1 MNFIKENILNS
12 GKKTD
17 NFWAYLMISPYF
29 IGAIIF
35 YIWPIMQSLYFSFTE
50 WGAFGGTTLVG
61 FENYLSIFQDPE
73 FYISLKNTF
82 IYTGL
87 SVPVSIII
95 GIIVA
100 VLLNQK
106 IKGLVVYRT
115 LYFLPVI
122 TMPAAIAMIW
132 RWLYN
137 ADYGLINYLLS
148 TINIQGPRWITS
160 PDLVLYSVIIV
171 GIWSTIGYN
180 MVIFL
185 SGLQGIPSSLYEV
198 ADIDGAGPF
207 TKFFK
212 ITLPLLTPTIFF
224 VSIIS
229 IINSLKVFDLIFM
242 MVDET
247 SFIIEDTQSI
257 VYFFYKTAFRLN
269 QKGYASAILIILFLI
284 IFVLTIFQT
293 KLQDKWVHYN

>member
-1 MNFIKENILNS
+1 MDFIKENIFS
-12 GKKTD
+12 SSKKTD

-61 FENYLSIFQDPE
+61 LKNYLSIFQDPE

-87 SVPVSIII
+87 SVPISIII

-212 ITLPLLTPTIFF
+212 ITLPLLTPTIF
-224 VSIIS
+224 
-229 IINSLKVFDLIFM
+229 
-242 MVDET
+242 
-247 SFIIEDTQSI
+247 
-257 VYFFYKTAFRLN
+257 
-269 QKGYASAILIILFLI
+269 LF
-284 IFVLTIFQT
+284 Q
-293 KLQDKWVHYN
+293 